1 MDNLRGA
8 ALMVLAMLG
17 FAVEDMMIKVIS
29 GQLPIGQIIGMLGV
43 GGALVFGT
51 ICKMQGRQLLDPT
64 LLTRAIAVR
73 NIAELIGTLGFV
85 TAIVLT
91 PISTASAILQATPLI
106 VTFGAAVFFG
116 ETVGWRR
123 WSAIG
128 VGFLGVML
136 IIRPGTEGF
145 NHLSIVTLIGVFGLA
160 MRDLATR
167 SVPKETSSMQLSF
180 LAFLTLIPTA
190 FILSFVF
197 NTPWHVPT
205 PKVAALL
212 VASIVVAVL
221 AYYAIVAAMRVGE
234 ISFVTPFRYTR
245 LVFALIIGVLVFG
258 EQPDLLTLIGSAI
271 VVLSGIYTVLRERRL
286 KRQATL

>member
-17 FAVEDMMIKVIS
+17 FAIEDMMIKVIS
-29 GQLPIGQIIGMLGV
+29 STLPIGQIIGLLGI

-51 ICKMQGRQLLDPT
+51 ICKLQGRRLLDPQ
-64 LLTRAIAVR
+64 LATRAIAIR
-73 NIAELIGTLGFV
+73 NLSELVGTLGFV
-85 TAIVLT
+85 TAIALT

-106 VTFGAAVFFG
+106 VTFGAAMFFR

-123 WSAIG
+123 WTAIG
-128 VGFLGVML
+128 VGFFGVLL

-145 NHLSIVTLIGVFGLA
+145 NQLSIITLIGVFGLA

-180 LAFLTLIPTA
+180 MAFLTLIPA
-190 FILSFVF
+190 ALILTWVF
-197 NTPWHVPT
+197 ETPWLVPT
-205 PKVAALL
+205 PKILGML
-212 VASIVVAVL
+212 IASICVAVL

-245 LVFALIIGVLVFG
+245 LVFALFFGILIFG
-258 EQPDLLTLIGSAI
+258 ERPDLLTLIGSAI
-271 VVLSGIYTVLRERRL
+271 IVTSGIYTVWRERRL
-286 KRQATL
+286 RMIAQA